1 MKNKLIRISK
11 IISHAGVCS
20 RKDAEELIIKGKVKV
35 NNKIFKDFFIL
46 NSQIKSIKVKNK
58 SISRRTTRVWLF
70 NKPVGFVSS
79 NKEQFKQKS
88 LFRLIPN
95 NLPRVVSAGRLDI
108 NSDGLMVLT
117 NNPDLSNYLENKF

>member
-46 NSQIKSIKVKNK
+46 IVKLSLLKLKIN
-58 SISRRTTRVWLF
+58 LF
-70 NKPVGFVSS
+70 LGEPPEFGY
-79 NKEQFKQKS
+79 
-88 LFRLIPN
+88 LIN
-95 NLPRVVSAGRLDI
+95 QW
-108 NSDGLMVLT
+108 
-117 NNPDLSNYLENKF
+117 DLSPLTKNSLNKKVYLG